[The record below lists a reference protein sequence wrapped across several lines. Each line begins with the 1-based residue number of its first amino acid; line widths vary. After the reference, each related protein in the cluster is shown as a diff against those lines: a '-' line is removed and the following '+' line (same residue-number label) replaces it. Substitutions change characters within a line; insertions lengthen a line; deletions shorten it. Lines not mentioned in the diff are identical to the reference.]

1 MWGYGRQMNNFY
13 RVIAISF
20 RHRFTV
26 AASLFCS
33 LAVALLWGGNITAI
47 YPVVDVI
54 MNNKSIPQYLDEQRV
69 LAEKRVAE
77 LTPQIAAAAEKLE
90 TADAEARTQLA
101 RTQTTL
107 AEELKRK
114 QKELTRYE
122 KWNPVAHEYLP
133 TTAFKTL
140 CWVCVALIAGTLLKS
155 IFRVLG
161 AYYTGR
167 IGNLVTFELRKE
179 LYRRTLRLDMA
190 TFRATTTG
198 DLMNRFT
205 SDVNVAANGVQNVFG
220 MVICEPMKIVVCL
233 AGAAW
238 VSWQLLVITM
248 LSAPLAGYAV
258 SRLAKSLKR
267 ANRRAIEEM
276 GTVYDR
282 LDETFT
288 SLKVV
293 KAFTRESRERARF
306 HQIAKQYY
314 KKSMRISLYS
324 SLVSPVTELSGI
336 CIIVAAILCG
346 GYLVLNQQTHL
357 FGIRVSAEPLSH
369 GWLTLFYCFL
379 GGASDPIRRLTAIFN
394 TLQQGAA
401 ASDHLYEVLDRKPTI
416 LDPQTPKALPE
427 LLGAIEFRDVTFA
440 YNPEEPVLDR
450 VSLRVN
456 PGETIAIVGPNGC
469 GKTTLM
475 NMAARF
481 YDPTS
486 GSVLINGIDLR
497 ELRRRDLLARF
508 GVVTQ
513 ETLLFDDT
521 VAENIRYGRLE
532 ATRAE
537 IVAAAER
544 AHAHQFISEVLADG
558 YETKVGQGGNRLSGG
573 QRQRI
578 ALARAILRDPD
589 LLILD
594 EATSQIDVESE
605 RLIHQVLEEFTRGRT
620 AFIITHRPSTLALA
634 DRIVVME
641 AGRIVDVGTFP
652 ELASR
657 CLLFRK
663 LAHLE
668 LRESA

>member
-1 MWGYGRQMNNFY
+1 MKNFR
-13 RVIAISF
+13 RVIAIAF

-26 AASLFCS
+26 FASLACS
-33 LAVALLWGGNITAI
+33 LAVAVLWGGNITAI

-54 MNNKSIPQYLDEQRV
+54 MNNKSVPQYLDEQRE
-69 LAEKRVAE
+69 LAVARIAE
-77 LTPQIAAAAEKLE
+77 LEPAVESASDELAAAREGQRRDRQRRLRALE
-90 TADAEARTQLA
+90 DELSRKRRELA
-101 RTQTTL
+101 R
-107 AEELKRK
+107 
-114 QKELTRYE
+114 YE
-122 KWNPVAHEYLP
+122 RWNPVAHRWLP

-140 CWVCVALIAGTLLKS
+140 VWVCVGLLVGTLLKS
-155 IFRVLG
+155 GFRIAG

-167 IGNLVTFELRKE
+167 ICALVTLDLRKE
-179 LYRRTLRLDMA
+179 FYRRTLRLDLA
-190 TFRATTTG
+190 TFRQTTTG
-198 DLMNRFT
+198 DLLNRFT
-205 SDVNVAANGVQNVFG
+205 TDVNTAANGVQNVFG

-238 VSWQLLVITM
+238 VSWQLLLLTM
-248 LSAPLAGYAV
+248 VSAPLAGYAIG
-258 SRLAKSLKR
+258 RLARGLKR

-276 GTVYDR
+276 STVYDR
-282 LDETFT
+282 LEETFDGF
-288 SLKVV
+288 KVI
-293 KAFTRESRERARF
+293 KAFTRESRERSRF
-306 HQIAKQYY
+306 HQQSKQFYR
-314 KKSMRISLYS
+314 KQMRIWLYS
-324 SLVSPVTELSGI
+324 SLVSPVTEISGI
-336 CIIVAAILCG
+336 AIIVAAILCG

-379 GGASDPIRRLTAIFN
+379 AGASDPIRRLTAIFN
-394 TLQQGAA
+394 SLQQGAA
-401 ASDHLYEVLDRKPTI
+401 AADHLYEVLDREPQITDPARPT
-416 LDPQTPKALPE
+416 PLPE
-427 LLGAIEFRDVTFA
+427 LLGPIEFRNVSFH
-440 YNPEEPVLDR
+440 YNPEEPVLEN
-450 VSLRVN
+450 VSLRVE

-475 NMAARF
+475 NMLARF
-481 YDPTS
+481 YDPTAGVALVS
-486 GSVLINGIDLR
+486 GVDVR
-497 ELRRRDLLARF
+497 QLRRRDLLQRI

-521 VAENIRYGRLE
+521 VAENIRYGRPE

-544 AHAHQFISEVLADG
+544 AHAHRFITDVLAEG
-558 YETKVGQGGNRLSGG
+558 YATRVGQGGSRLSGG

-589 LLILD
+589 ILILD

-620 AFIITHRPSTLALA
+620 AFIITHRPSTLELA

-641 AGRIVDVGTFP
+641 AGRVLDVGTFR
-652 ELASR
+652 ELAGR
-657 CLLFRK
+657 CKMFRR

-668 LRESA
+668 HREAA

>member
-1 MWGYGRQMNNFY
+1 MKNFY
-13 RVIAISF
+13 RVIQLSF

-26 AASLFCS
+26 AASLVCS

-54 MNNKSIPQYLDEQRV
+54 MNNKSVPQYLDEQRT
-69 LAEKRVAE
+69 LAEARVAE
-77 LTPQIAAAAEKLE
+77 LAPAIETRRLELAQAANAPAADLRDQRRELAAWE
-90 TADAEARTQLA
+90 DELA
-101 RTQTTL
+101 RKRHEL
-107 AEELKRK
+107 A
-114 QKELTRYE
+114 RYAY
-122 KWNPVAHEYLP
+122 WNPVAHQWLP

-140 CWVCVALIAGTLLKS
+140 VGVCTALILGTVLKS
-155 IFRVLG
+155 SFRVAG

-167 IGNLVTFELRKE
+167 IANLVTFDLRKD
-179 LYRRTLRLDMA
+179 LYRRTLRLDLA
-190 TFRATTTG
+190 TFRGTTTG

-205 SDVNVAANGVQNVFG
+205 SDVNTAANGVQNVFG

-238 VSWQLLVITM
+238 VSWQLLLLTM
-248 LSAPLAGYAV
+248 ISAPLAGYAIG
-258 SRLAKSLKR
+258 RLARSLKR

-276 GTVYDR
+276 STVYDR
-282 LDETFT
+282 LEETFA
-288 SLKVV
+288 SLKVI
-293 KAFTRESRERARF
+293 KAFTRESRERSRF
-306 HQIAKQYY
+306 HQQSKQYY
-314 KKSMRISLYS
+314 QKSMRISLYS
-324 SLVSPVTELSGI
+324 SLVSPVTEVSGI
-336 CIIVAAILCG
+336 AIIVAAILCG
-346 GYLVLNQQTHL
+346 GYLVLNQKTHL

-379 GGASDPIRRLTAIFN
+379 AGASDPIRRLTSIFN

-401 ASDHLYEVLDRKPTI
+401 ASDHLYEVLDRESKI
-416 LDPQTPKALPE
+416 QDPPAPKSLPE
-427 LLGAIEFRDVTFA
+427 LLGPIEFREVSFA
-440 YNPEEPVLDR
+440 YKPDEPVLDR

-456 PGETIAIVGPNGC
+456 PGETIAIVGPTGS

-475 NMAARF
+475 NLVARF

-486 GSVLINGIDLR
+486 GAVLVSGVDVREVRTRDLR
-497 ELRRRDLLARF
+497 ERL

-521 VAENIRYGRLE
+521 VFENIRYGQLE
-532 ATRAE
+532 ATREE
-537 IVAAAER
+537 IIAAAER
-544 AHAHQFISEVLADG
+544 AHAHRFITEVLADG
-558 YETKVGQGGNRLSGG
+558 YETRVGQGGNRLSGG

-589 LLILD
+589 ILILD

-605 RLIHQVLEEFTRGRT
+605 RLIHQVLEEFIRGRT
-620 AFIITHRPSTLALA
+620 AFIITHRPSTLELA

-641 AGRIVDVGTFP
+641 AGRIADVGTFR
-652 ELASR
+652 ELAGR

>member
-1 MWGYGRQMNNFY
+1 
-13 RVIAISF
+13 
-20 RHRFTV
+20 
-26 AASLFCS
+26 
-33 LAVALLWGGNITAI
+33 
-47 YPVVDVI
+47 
-54 MNNKSIPQYLDEQRV
+54 
-69 LAEKRVAE
+69 
-77 LTPQIAAAAEKLE
+77 
-90 TADAEARTQLA
+90 
-101 RTQTTL
+101 
-107 AEELKRK
+107 
-114 QKELTRYE
+114 
-122 KWNPVAHEYLP
+122 
-133 TTAFKTL
+133 
-140 CWVCVALIAGTLLKS
+140 
-155 IFRVLG
+155 
-161 AYYTGR
+161 
-167 IGNLVTFELRKE
+167 
-179 LYRRTLRLDMA
+179 MA
-190 TFRATTTG
+190 TFRETTTS

-205 SDVNVAANGVQNVFG
+205 GNVNVAANGVQNVFG

-238 VSWQLLVITM
+238 VSWQLLLITM

-282 LDETFT
+282 LDETFA
-288 SLKVV
+288 SLKVI
-293 KAFTRESRERARF
+293 KAFTRESRERSRF
-306 HQIAKQYY
+306 HQTSKGFF

-324 SLVSPVTELSGI
+324 SLVSPVTEVSGI

-401 ASDHLYEVLDRKPTI
+401 ASDHLYEVLDREPKI
-416 LDPQTPKALPE
+416 LDPATPKPLPE

-440 YNPEEPVLDR
+440 YNPAEPVLDR

-475 NMAARF
+475 NMTARF

-497 ELRRRDLLARF
+497 ELRRRDLLERF

-532 ATRAE
+532 ATRE
-537 IVAAAER
+537 EVIAAAER
-544 AHAHQFISEVLADG
+544 AHAHQFITEVLAEG

-589 LLILD
+589 ILILD

-605 RLIHQVLEEFTRGRT
+605 RLIHDVLEEFTRGRT
-620 AFIITHRPSTLALA
+620 AFIITHRPSTLELA

-641 AGRIVDVGTFP
+641 AGRIVDVGTFD

-657 CLLFRK
+657 CTLFRK
-663 LAHLE
+663 LAHLD
-668 LRESA
+668 LREVA